1 MSSEARRYFAEDFAS
16 TDEDERLPVLA
27 GNYDPGTFR
36 LLEDCGVGL
45 GWRCAEV
52 GAGIGS
58 VAAWLAD
65 AVGPDGSV
73 VALDIDT
80 SHLDQLAQRANVEVR
95 QHDITAEAIG
105 DASFDLVHTR
115 LVIEHLP
122 EPQRLL
128 AMLANATRA
137 GGLLVVECT
146 DMLATAAAD
155 PSDSRSRGFDEF
167 MATSFAAVEAM
178 STMDF
183 GFPRRMPRHF
193 DQLDFDA
200 GGTRVTGRI
209 ARGGDSKA
217 LEYALPVV
225 TMRSTFIE
233 HGHFTADAID
243 GYLACLADPDF
254 WFVANNV
261 IAAWGRRPA

>member
-1 MSSEARRYFAEDFAS
+1 MSSESRRYFAEDFTS
-16 TDEDERLPVLA
+16 TDEGERLPVLA

-36 LLEDCGVGL
+36 LLEDCGIAP

-52 GAGIGS
+52 GAGSGS
-58 VAAWLAD
+58 VAAWLAE
-65 AVGPDGSV
+65 AVGPEGSV
-73 VALDIDT
+73 VAFDIDT
-80 SHLDQLAQRANVEVR
+80 SHLDHLQGRSNVEVR
-95 QHDITAEAIG
+95 RQDIVAEPID
-105 DASFDLVHTR
+105 DAPFDLVHTR

-122 EPQRLL
+122 DPARLL
-128 AMLANATRA
+128 QMLANATRE

-155 PSDSRSRGFDEF
+155 ASDARSDGFDSF
-167 MATSFAAVEAM
+167 MARSFAAVEAM

-183 GFPRRMPRHF
+183 GFPRRMPCLF
-193 DQLDFDA
+193 EALGFED
-200 GGTRVTGRI
+200 GGNRVTGRI
-209 ARGGDSKA
+209 ARGGDAKS

-225 TMRSTFIE
+225 TMRSTFVD
-233 HGHFTADAID
+233 HGYFTADEID